1 MPVTINGNGHISG
14 LAVGGLPN
22 GSVNADSLA
31 SNAVTSAKLHNDAV
45 TGSHLPAGTVVQ
57 VKHAQT
63 KSNTIQGSGS
73 SSYTNFGALD
83 VSITPTSSSNLLIY
97 QYNMIVR
104 VRENSSH
111 GAFAWIAVSDD
122 GGSSYLAENYHRNYD
137 YGGSGCDLDCSACGY
152 AIKTA
157 GSTSA
162 RTYKVYLK
170 LADGD
175 SYEVNPAGNQNNSAV
190 TVMEIA
196 A

>member
-1 MPVTINGNGHISG
+1 MPVTINGDGSITG
-14 LAVGGLPN
+14 LAQGGID
-22 GSVNADSLA
+22 GTKV
-31 SNAVTSAKLHNDAV
+31 VTSAAQ
-45 TGSHLPAGTVVQ
+45 PAGSIIQ
-57 VKHAQT
+57 VKYAQT
-63 KSNTIQGSGS
+63 KSSTVQTS
-73 SSYTNFGALD
+73 SSYVNFANLD
-83 VSITPTSSSNLLIY
+83 VSITPTSSSNLLVF

-122 GGSSYLAENYHRNYD
+122 NGSSYLAENYHRTYD
-137 YGGSGCDLDCSACGY
+137 YGGSGCDLDSGACGY

-162 RTYKVYLK
+162 RTYKIYLK

-190 TVMEIA
+190 TVMEIVA
-196 A
+196 

>member
-1 MPVTINGNGHISG
+1 MPVTINGDGSIAG
-14 LAVGGLPN
+14 LAAGGISDAGAIASGVITSSALPT
-22 GSVNADSLA
+22 GSVI
-31 SNAVTSAKLHNDAV
+31 
-45 TGSHLPAGTVVQ
+45 Q

-63 KSNTIQGSGS
+63 KSNSTQSSGS
-73 SSYTNFGALD
+73 YVNFANLN
-83 VSITPTSSSNLLIY
+83 VSITPTSSSNLLVF
-97 QYNMIVR
+97 QYTMLVR
-104 VRENSSH
+104 VREKSSH

-122 GGSSYLAENYHRNYD
+122 NGSSYLAENYHRTYD
-137 YGGSGCDLDCSACGY
+137 YGGSGCDLDSGACGY

>member
-1 MPVTINGNGHISG
+1 MPVTINGSGSITG
-14 LAVGGLPN
+14 LAQGGID
-22 GSVNADSLA
+22 GTKV
-31 SNAVTSAKLHNDAV
+31 VTSAAQ
-45 TGSHLPAGTVVQ
+45 PAGSIIQ
-57 VKHAQT
+57 VKYAQT
-63 KSNTIQGSGS
+63 KSSTVETS
-73 SSYTNFGALD
+73 SSYINFANLD
-83 VSITPTSSSNLLIY
+83 VSITPISSSNLLVF

-122 GGSSYLAENYHRNYD
+122 NGSSYLAENYHRNYD
-137 YGGSGCDLDCSACGY
+137 YGGSGCDLDSGACGY

-162 RTYKVYLK
+162 RTYKIYLK

>member
-1 MPVTINGNGHISG
+1 MPVTINGDGSITG
-14 LAVGGLPN
+14 LSVGGL
-22 GSVNADSLA
+22 GAGVVNTATIADG
-31 SNAVTSAKLHNDAV
+31 AVTNIKHGA
-45 TGSHLPAGTVVQ
+45 GSVVQ

-63 KSNTIQGSGS
+63 KSNTISGS

-83 VSITPTSSSNLLIY
+83 VSITPISSSNLLVF

-122 GGSSYLAENYHRNYD
+122 GGSSYLAENYHRNHD
-137 YGGSGCDLDCSACGY
+137 YGGSGCDLDCGACGY

-162 RTYKVYLK
+162 RTYKIYLK

>member
-1 MPVTINGNGHISG
+1 MPVTINGSGSITG
-14 LAVGGLPN
+14 LAQGGID
-22 GSVNADSLA
+22 GTKV
-31 SNAVTSAKLHNDAV
+31 VTSAAQ
-45 TGSHLPAGTVVQ
+45 PAGSIIQ
-57 VKHAQT
+57 VKYAQT
-63 KSNTIQGSGS
+63 KSSTVETS
-73 SSYTNFGALD
+73 SSYINFANLD
-83 VSITPTSSSNLLIY
+83 VSITPISSSNLLVF
-97 QYNMIVR
+97 QYTMIVR

-122 GGSSYLAENYHRNYD
+122 NGRSYLAENYHITYD
-137 YGGSGCDLDCSACGY
+137 YGGSGCDLDSGACGY

-162 RTYKVYLK
+162 RTYKIYLK

-196 A
+196 S

>member
-1 MPVTINGNGHISG
+1 MPVTINGDGSITG
-14 LAVGGLPN
+14 LAQGGID
-22 GSVNADSLA
+22 GTKV
-31 SNAVTSAKLHNDAV
+31 VTSAAQ
-45 TGSHLPAGTVVQ
+45 PAGSIIQ
-57 VKHAQT
+57 VKYAQT
-63 KSNTIQGSGS
+63 KSSTVQTS
-73 SSYTNFGALD
+73 SSYVNFANLD
-83 VSITPTSSSNLLIY
+83 VSITPTSSSNLLVF

-122 GGSSYLAENYHRNYD
+122 DGSSYLAENYHRTYD
-137 YGGSGCDLDCSACGY
+137 YGGSGCDLDSGACGY

-162 RTYKVYLK
+162 RTYKIYLK

-190 TVMEIA
+190 TVMEIVA
-196 A
+196 

>member
-1 MPVTINGNGHISG
+1 MPVTINGSGSIAG
-14 LAVGGLPN
+14 LAAGGISDAGAIASGVITSSALP
-22 GSVNADSLA
+22 
-31 SNAVTSAKLHNDAV
+31 
-45 TGSHLPAGTVVQ
+45 TGSVVQ

-63 KSNTIQGSGS
+63 KSNTNSGS
-73 SSYTNFGALD
+73 TSYVNIGALD
-83 VSITPTSSSNLLIY
+83 VSITPISSSNLLVF
-97 QYNMIVR
+97 QYNIIVR

-111 GAFAWIAVSDD
+111 GSFAWIAVSDD
-122 GGSSYLAENYHRNYD
+122 GGSSYLAENYHRNHD
-137 YGGSGCDLDCSACGY
+137 YGGSGCDLDCGACGY

>member
-1 MPVTINGNGHISG
+1 MPVTINGDGSIAG
-14 LAVGGLPN
+14 LAAGGISDAGAIASGVITSSALPT
-22 GSVNADSLA
+22 GSVI
-31 SNAVTSAKLHNDAV
+31 
-45 TGSHLPAGTVVQ
+45 Q

-63 KSNTIQGSGS
+63 KSNSTQSSGS
-73 SSYTNFGALD
+73 YVNFANLN
-83 VSITPTSSSNLLIY
+83 VSITPTSSSNLLVF
-97 QYNMIVR
+97 QYTMIVR

-111 GAFAWIAVSDD
+111 GAFAWIAISDD
-122 GGSSYLAENYHRNYD
+122 DGSSYLAENYHRNYD

-162 RTYKVYLK
+162 RTYKIYVK
-170 LADGD
+170 LGDGD
-175 SYEVNPAGNQNNSAV
+175 SYEINPAGNQNNSVA

>member
-1 MPVTINGNGHISG
+1 MPITINGSGSIAGLSAGGISDAG
-14 LAVGGLPN
+14 AIASGVITSSALP
-22 GSVNADSLA
+22 
-31 SNAVTSAKLHNDAV
+31 
-45 TGSHLPAGTVVQ
+45 TGSVVQ

-63 KSNTIQGSGS
+63 KSNTVSGS

-83 VSITPTSSSNLLIY
+83 VSITPISSSNLLVF

-122 GGSSYLAENYHRNYD
+122 NGSSYLAENYHRNHD

-162 RTYKVYLK
+162 RTYKIYLK

>member
-1 MPVTINGNGHISG
+1 MPVTINGDGSISG
-14 LAVGGLPN
+14 LAAGGISDAGAIASGVITSSALPT
-22 GSVNADSLA
+22 GSVI
-31 SNAVTSAKLHNDAV
+31 
-45 TGSHLPAGTVVQ
+45 Q

-63 KSNTIQGSGS
+63 KSNSTQTSGS
-73 SSYTNFGALD
+73 YVNFANLN
-83 VSITPTSSSNLLIY
+83 VSITPTSSSNLLVC

-111 GAFAWIAVSDD
+111 GAFAWIAISDD
-122 GGSSYLAENYHRNYD
+122 GGSSYLAENYHRNHD

-162 RTYKVYLK
+162 RTYKIYLK

-175 SYEVNPAGNQNNSAV
+175 SYEINPASNQNNSAV

-196 A
+196 V

>member
-1 MPVTINGNGHISG
+1 MPVTINGSGSIVGLSAGGISDAG
-14 LAVGGLPN
+14 AIASGVITSSVLP
-22 GSVNADSLA
+22 
-31 SNAVTSAKLHNDAV
+31 
-45 TGSHLPAGTVVQ
+45 TGSVVQ

-63 KSNTIQGSGS
+63 KSNTVSGS
-73 SSYTNFGALD
+73 SSYVNFGALD
-83 VSITPTSSSNLLIY
+83 VSITPISSSNLLVF

-111 GAFAWIAVSDD
+111 GSFAWIAVSDD

-137 YGGSGCDLDCSACGY
+137 YGGSGCDLDCGACGY

>member
-1 MPVTINGNGHISG
+1 MPVTINGDGSISG
-14 LAVGGLPN
+14 LASGGISDA
-22 GSVNADSLA
+22 GAIA
-31 SNAVTSAKLHNDAV
+31 SGVITPS
-45 TGSHLPAGTVVQ
+45 SLPAGSVVQ
-57 VKHAQT
+57 VKYAQT
-63 KSNTIQGSGS
+63 KSNTQSGS
-73 SSYTNFGALD
+73 SSYANFANLNL
-83 VSITPTSSSNLLIY
+83 SITPTSSSNLLIC
-97 QYNMIVR
+97 QYNIIVR
-104 VRENSSH
+104 VRENNSH

-122 GGSSYLAENYHRNYD
+122 DGSSYLAENYHRNYD
-137 YGGSGCDLDCSACGY
+137 YGGSGCDLDSGACGY

-196 A
+196 V

>member
-1 MPVTINGNGHISG
+1 MPVTINGSGSIVG
-14 LAVGGLPN
+14 LAAGGISDAGAIASGALTSSALP
-22 GSVNADSLA
+22 
-31 SNAVTSAKLHNDAV
+31 
-45 TGSHLPAGTVVQ
+45 TGSVVQ

-63 KSNTIQGSGS
+63 KSNSTQTSGS
-73 SSYTNFGALD
+73 YVNFANLN
-83 VSITPTSSSNLLIY
+83 VSITPISSSNLLVC

-122 GGSSYLAENYHRNYD
+122 NGSSYLAENYHRNYD
-137 YGGSGCDLDCSACGY
+137 YGGSGCDLDSGACGY

-162 RTYKVYLK
+162 RTYKIYLK

>member
-1 MPVTINGNGHISG
+1 MPVTINGSGSIAG
-14 LAVGGLPN
+14 LAAGGL
-22 GSVNADSLA
+22 GSGVITPS
-31 SNAVTSAKLHNDAV
+31 S
-45 TGSHLPAGTVVQ
+45 LPAGSVVQ

-63 KSNTIQGSGS
+63 KSSSVSSS
-73 SSYTNFGALD
+73 SSYTNIGALD
-83 VSITPTSSSNLLIY
+83 VSITPISSSNLLVF

-122 GGSSYLAENYHRNYD
+122 NGSSYLAENYHRSYD
-137 YGGSGCDLDCSACGY
+137 YGGSGCDLDSGACGY

>member
-1 MPVTINGNGHISG
+1 MPVTINGDGSITG
-14 LAVGGLPN
+14 LSVGGL
-22 GSVNADSLA
+22 GAGVVNTSTIADG
-31 SNAVTSAKLHNDAV
+31 AVTNIKHGA
-45 TGSHLPAGTVVQ
+45 GSVVQ

-63 KSNTIQGSGS
+63 KSNTVSGS

-83 VSITPTSSSNLLIY
+83 VSITPISSSNLLVY

-122 GGSSYLAENYHRNYD
+122 GGSSYLAENYHRNHD
-137 YGGSGCDLDCSACGY
+137 YGGSGCDLDCGACGY

-175 SYEVNPAGNQNNSAV
+175 SYEVNPASNQNNSAV

-196 A
+196 V

>member
-1 MPVTINGNGHISG
+1 MPITINGSGSIAGLSAGGISDAG
-14 LAVGGLPN
+14 AIASGVITSSVLP
-22 GSVNADSLA
+22 
-31 SNAVTSAKLHNDAV
+31 
-45 TGSHLPAGTVVQ
+45 TGSVVQ

-63 KSNTIQGSGS
+63 KSNTVSGS

-83 VSITPTSSSNLLIY
+83 VSITPISSSNLLVF

-122 GGSSYLAENYHRNYD
+122 NGSSYLAENYHRNHD
-137 YGGSGCDLDCSACGY
+137 YGGSGCDLDCGACGY

-196 A
+196 V

>member
-1 MPVTINGNGHISG
+1 MPVTINGSGSISG
-14 LAVGGLPN
+14 LASGGISDAGAIASGVITSSALPT
-22 GSVNADSLA
+22 GSVI
-31 SNAVTSAKLHNDAV
+31 
-45 TGSHLPAGTVVQ
+45 Q

-63 KSNTIQGSGS
+63 KSNSTQTSGS
-73 SSYTNFGALD
+73 YVNFANLD
-83 VSITPTSSSNLLIY
+83 VSITPTSSSNLLVF

-104 VRENSSH
+104 VRENNSH

-122 GGSSYLAENYHRNYD
+122 GGSSYLAENYHRTYD
-137 YGGSGCDLDCSACGY
+137 YAGDGCDLDCGACGY

-162 RTYKVYLK
+162 RTYKMYLK
-170 LADGD
+170 LGDGD
-175 SYEVNPAGNQNNSAV
+175 SYEINPAGNQNNSAV

>member
-1 MPVTINGNGHISG
+1 MPVTINGDGSIAG
-14 LAVGGLPN
+14 LSVGGL
-22 GSVNADSLA
+22 GSNVVNS
-31 SNAVTSAKLHNDAV
+31 TSLHNDAV
-45 TGSHLPAGTVVQ
+45 TTSHMPSGSVIQ

-63 KSNTIQGSGS
+63 KSSSVSGS
-73 SSYTNFGALD
+73 SSYTNIGALD
-83 VSITPTSSSNLLIY
+83 VSITPISSSNLLVF

-137 YGGSGCDLDCSACGY
+137 YGGSGCDLDCSASGY

-162 RTYKVYLK
+162 RTYKIYLK

-196 A
+196 V

>member
-1 MPVTINGNGHISG
+1 MPVTINGSGSITG
-14 LAVGGLPN
+14 LAQGGID
-22 GSVNADSLA
+22 GTKV
-31 SNAVTSAKLHNDAV
+31 VTSAAQ
-45 TGSHLPAGTVVQ
+45 PAGSIIQ

-63 KSNTIQGSGS
+63 KSSTVQTS
-73 SSYTNFGALD
+73 SSYINFANLD
-83 VSITPTSSSNLLIY
+83 VSITPISSSNLLVF

-122 GGSSYLAENYHRNYD
+122 NGSSYLAENYHRTYD
-137 YGGSGCDLDCSACGY
+137 YGGSGCDLDSGACGY

-162 RTYKVYLK
+162 RTYKIYLK

>member
-1 MPVTINGNGHISG
+1 MPVTINGSGSISG
-14 LAVGGLPN
+14 LAAGGISDAGAIASGVITSSALPT
-22 GSVNADSLA
+22 GSVI
-31 SNAVTSAKLHNDAV
+31 
-45 TGSHLPAGTVVQ
+45 Q

-63 KSNTIQGSGS
+63 KSNSQQTSGS
-73 SSYTNFGALD
+73 YVNFANLN
-83 VSITPTSSSNLLIY
+83 VSITPTSSSNLLVF
-97 QYNMIVR
+97 QYTMIVR

-111 GAFAWIAVSDD
+111 GAFAWIAISDD
-122 GGSSYLAENYHRNYD
+122 DGSSYLAENYHRNYD

-162 RTYKVYLK
+162 RTYKIYVK
-170 LADGD
+170 LGDGD
-175 SYEVNPAGNQNNSAV
+175 SYEINPANNQNNSVA

>member
-1 MPVTINGNGHISG
+1 MPVTINGSGSIVG
-14 LAVGGLPN
+14 LAAGGISDAGAIASGVITSSALP
-22 GSVNADSLA
+22 
-31 SNAVTSAKLHNDAV
+31 
-45 TGSHLPAGTVVQ
+45 TGSVVQ
-57 VKHAQT
+57 VKHTQT
-63 KSNTIQGSGS
+63 KSNTNSGS
-73 SSYTNFGALD
+73 SSYVNIGALD
-83 VSITPTSSSNLLIY
+83 VSITPTSSSNLLIF

-104 VRENSSH
+104 VRENSEH

-122 GGSSYLAENYHRNYD
+122 GGSSYLAQNYHRNYD
-137 YGGSGCDLDCSACGY
+137 YGGNGCDLDCGACGY

-162 RTYKVYLK
+162 RTYKIYMK

-175 SYEVNPAGNQNNSAV
+175 SFEVNPAGNQNNSAV